1 MNWIIKKIIGS
12 KHERDLKKL
21 APMVEKINALDE
33 SFKALSDADL
43 KAKTT
48 EFKQRLE
55 GEAHSMTLN
64 LKPLL

>member
-43 KAKTT
+43 KAKTANL
-48 EFKQRLE
+48 QRSKR
-55 GEAHSMTLN
+55 EAHSMTLS